1 MHRIKFWNTREN
13 SPLRGTFIGF
23 HSSFFESHSKLR
35 NKVKKLLIVAGI
47 IATMIG
53 CQQPQAVQTES
64 VAGAT
69 TKIAYI
75 NNDTLSVY
83 YKFGEDKYKEFQAKV
98 EKSQKQLQSRAM
110 KLQKNA
116 ENFEKRARAGL
127 MSQNDIRKKQE
138 ELGIKQQE
146 IQIAQQSQSQGLAAE
161 EAEIQAE
168 VRKRVKEFLDAY
180 SADKNYSIVL
190 GYSDGVT
197 STVIWSTPN
206 VEDITQV
213 VIDGLNAKYE
223 EELTTV
229 SSEEKGTK

>member
-1 MHRIKFWNTREN
+1 M
-13 SPLRGTFIGF
+13 
-23 HSSFFESHSKLR
+23 
-35 NKVKKLLIVAGI
+35 KKLLIVAGI
-47 IATMIG
+47 IATMFA
-53 CQQPQAVQTES
+53 CQQPQPVQTQT
-64 VAGAT
+64 AGAT

-83 YKFGEDKYKEFQAKV
+83 YKYGEDQYKDFQAKV

-110 KLQKNA
+110 KLQKDA

-138 ELGIKQQE
+138 QLAMKQQE
-146 IQIAQQSQSQGLAAE
+146 IQIAQQSQAQGLAAE
-161 EAEIQAE
+161 EAEIQSE
-168 VRKRVKEFLDAY
+168 VRRRVKEFLDAY

-206 VEDITQV
+206 VEDITQT
-213 VIDGLNAKYE
+213 VIDGLNKNYE
-223 EELTTV
+223 EELEAS
-229 SSEEKGTK
+229 SSEEKGKK

>member
-1 MHRIKFWNTREN
+1 M
-13 SPLRGTFIGF
+13 
-23 HSSFFESHSKLR
+23 
-35 NKVKKLLIVAGI
+35 KKLLIVVGI
-47 IATMIG
+47 IATMIA
-53 CQQPQAVQTES
+53 CQQPQPVQTAAP
-64 VAGAT
+64 AGAT

-83 YKFGEDKYKEFQAKV
+83 YKYGEDQYKDFQAKV
-98 EKSQKQLQSRAM
+98 EKSQKQLQTRAM
-110 KLQKNA
+110 KLQKEA

-138 ELGIKQQE
+138 ELAIKQQE
-146 IQIAQQSQSQGLAAE
+146 IQIAQQSQAQGLAAE
-161 EAEIQAE
+161 EAAIQAE

-206 VEDITQV
+206 VEDITQA
-213 VIDGLNAKYE
+213 VIDGLNTKYE
-223 EELTTV
+223 EELNATT
-229 SSEEKGTK
+229 SEEKGTK